1 MSLQS
6 HFNRVRT
13 LHRRLFPL
21 PKLER
26 WVPQGVMVRE
36 ENGEYFYANAEAEA
50 IDARCKL
57 LGIIPNVYVV
67 SDDWHPDN
75 DGCEDRSEL

>member
-1 MSLQS
+1 
-6 HFNRVRT
+6 
-13 LHRRLFPL
+13 
-21 PKLER
+21 
-26 WVPQGVMVRE
+26 MVRE